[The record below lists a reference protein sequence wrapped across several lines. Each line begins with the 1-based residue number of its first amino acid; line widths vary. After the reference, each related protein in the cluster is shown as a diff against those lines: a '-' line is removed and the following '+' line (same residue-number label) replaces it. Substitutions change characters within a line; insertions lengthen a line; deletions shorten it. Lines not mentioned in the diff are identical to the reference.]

1 MEVPPIDI
9 QSYLC
14 GRWQRGNGVTEELF
28 NPSTEEIIATTCT
41 DGLDFD
47 AAFAYARTVGGPT
60 LRKMSFAER
69 GALLTQMAAVLHEQ
83 REYLLG
89 IKIVTVRP

>member
-1 MEVPPIDI
+1 MSTSPISI

-14 GRWQRGNGVTEELF
+14 DQWQRGTGTTEELF

-47 AAFAYARTVGGPT
+47 AAFAHARTIGGPALRAMT
-60 LRKMSFAER
+60 LPSKT
-69 GALLTQMAAVLHEQ
+69 LLTQMAAVLHSS
-83 REYLLG
+83 
-89 IKIVTVRP
+89 